1 MHICET
7 LRSANGMSSHSWR
20 IPAFPVT
27 AALLDCL
34 VGEPEPGAGSG
45 QVRKGEREAC
55 WEF

>member
-7 LRSANGMSSHSWR
+7 LRSANGLSSHSWR

-45 QVRKGEREAC
+45 QVRKGGREAC